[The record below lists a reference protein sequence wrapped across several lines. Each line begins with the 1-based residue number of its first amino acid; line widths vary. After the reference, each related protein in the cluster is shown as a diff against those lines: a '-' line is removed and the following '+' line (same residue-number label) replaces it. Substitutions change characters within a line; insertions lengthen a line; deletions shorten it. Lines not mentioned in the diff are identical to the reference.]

1 MFTRAYIV
9 YTPDITSSGI
19 PVLLSFWFMPSDAG
33 MNRIL
38 PRSSQTSPGARQQ
51 NRFSSPCME

>member
-19 PVLLSFWFMPSDAG
+19 PVLLLFWFMAKKKNG
-33 MNRIL
+33 A
-38 PRSSQTSPGARQQ
+38 PGAATWLGPAAASDPVQAAK
-51 NRFSSPCME
+51 MKK